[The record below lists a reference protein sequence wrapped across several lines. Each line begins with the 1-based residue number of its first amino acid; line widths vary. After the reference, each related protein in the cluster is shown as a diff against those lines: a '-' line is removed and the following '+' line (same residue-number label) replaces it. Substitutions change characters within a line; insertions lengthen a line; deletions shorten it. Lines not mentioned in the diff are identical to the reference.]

1 MKKSN
6 EILKT
11 AFERIGFKAISS
23 DLKLSTVLLYKWCQ
37 DFTITNKGT
46 FRGAINPLERI
57 AQLYGKTKDVEII
70 NWICQKANGY
80 FVQNDLVDEGA
91 FDAKLFNNT
100 QRMIKEF
107 SETLEKIS
115 EYYND
120 GKISYKEAESLR
132 KEWEDF
138 KRVGESF
145 VFACELG
152 KFNRRQK
159 GDKEAK

>member
-6 EILKT
+6 EILKN
-11 AFERIGFKAISS
+11 AFEKIGFKAISTE
-23 DLKLSTVLLYKWCQ
+23 LKLSTVLLYKWSQ
-37 DFTITNKGT
+37 DFSITNKGT

-80 FVQNDLVDEGA
+80 FVQNDLIDEEVL
-91 FDAKLFNNT
+91 DAKLFMNT

-107 SETLEKIS
+107 SETLEKVTK
-115 EYYND
+115 YYND
-120 GKISYKEAESLR
+120 GKISHKEAEGIR
-132 KEWEDF
+132 KEWEDL

-159 GDKEAK
+159 GEKEDK

>member
-6 EILKT
+6 EVLKN
-11 AFERIGFKAISS
+11 AFEKTGFKAISS

-37 DFTITNKGT
+37 DFSVTNKGT

-80 FVQNDLVDEGA
+80 FVQNNLIDEDA
-91 FDAKLFNNT
+91 LDAKLFNNT
-100 QRMIKEF
+100 QRIIKEF

-115 EYYND
+115 ECCND
-120 GKISYKEAESLR
+120 GKISHKEAESIR
-132 KEWEDF
+132 KEWEDL

-159 GDKEAK
+159 GVKEAK

>member
-6 EILKT
+6 EVLKN
-11 AFERIGFKAISS
+11 AFEKTGFKAISS

-37 DFTITNKGT
+37 DFSVTNKGT

-80 FVQNDLVDEGA
+80 FVQNNLIDEDA
-91 FDAKLFNNT
+91 LDAKLFNNT
-100 QRMIKEF
+100 QRIIKEF

-120 GKISYKEAESLR
+120 GRISHKEAESIR
-132 KEWEDF
+132 KEWEDL

-145 VFACELG
+145 VFSCELG